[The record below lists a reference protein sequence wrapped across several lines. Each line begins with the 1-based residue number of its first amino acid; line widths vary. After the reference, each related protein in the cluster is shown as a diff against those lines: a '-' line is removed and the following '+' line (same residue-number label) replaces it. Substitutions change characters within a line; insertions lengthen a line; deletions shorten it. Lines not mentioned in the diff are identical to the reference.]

1 LVLAEIVAALMGI
14 GLVFVSLRWN
24 VRSLCRC
31 VSQLARDAFLRVA
44 RRGNLRLA
52 QAKVFHQV
60 SAANAISHEIQA
72 ALSETLAKLADVET
86 QRDRWRDL
94 ARSGQARSTEMQADI
109 DQLKATNAAL
119 GRERDEWRAL
129 AATKPQSPPP
139 DDVSYRR
146 KFTRLRAVV
155 VKSLHPDHG
164 GGSQE
169 ERTIRSELF
178 KRVWPQIERIESDH

>member
-1 LVLAEIVAALMGI
+1 MGI

-24 VRSLCRC
+24 VRSLCQY

-44 RRGNLRLA
+44 WRGNLLLA
-52 QAKVFHQV
+52 PGKVFHQLP
-60 SAANAISHEIQA
+60 AANAISHEIQA

-94 ARSGQARSTEMQADI
+94 ARSGQARSAEMQAEI
-109 DQLKATNAAL
+109 DQLKATTAAL

-129 AATKPQSPPP
+129 TATKAQRPP
-139 DDVSYRR
+139 DDMNYRR
-146 KFTRLRAVV
+146 KFARLRAVV

-169 ERTIRSELF
+169 ERTIRNELF
-178 KRVWPQIERIESDH
+178 KRVWPQIERIESDL